1 MKGLFHNYDL
11 EESVFGQ
18 CRSEDLEDLIE
29 MAKYETLLVLF
40 LRIMFSSHQNVLF
53 FLPFFAIC

>member
-29 MAKYETLLVLF
+29 MAKYETLLVFF
-40 LRIMFSSHQNVLF
+40 LRIMFGSH
-53 FLPFFAIC
+53 